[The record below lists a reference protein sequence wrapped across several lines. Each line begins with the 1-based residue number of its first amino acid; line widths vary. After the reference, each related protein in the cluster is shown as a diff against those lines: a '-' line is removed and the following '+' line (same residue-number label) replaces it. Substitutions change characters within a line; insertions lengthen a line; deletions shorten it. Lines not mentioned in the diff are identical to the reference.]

1 MYVQWIK
8 LKNFRNY
15 KEESVSFHP
24 HLNLILGKNAQG
36 KTNLLESIY
45 ITSLG
50 KSFRT
55 SRDSEMIGFGGDYAR
70 VEAFFDKSGEE
81 LSVLADYSKDG
92 KSVQIDGVR
101 ISRNIEML
109 SHVYAVVFSPEDLK
123 IVKDEPEKRRKF
135 LDRELCQIKPVY
147 YRYLGRY
154 KKILQQRNT
163 LLKGGDLNPE
173 LLSVWDQELVSYGVK
188 IICERKKFIEQLHR
202 ISGELHGGIS
212 NGEERLEL
220 SYESSVTLFERSG
233 KEEDGENDEK
243 KVLKDSF
250 LKQLKRNERMDRMR
264 GNTSVG
270 PHKDDLKICVNG
282 VDIRHFG
289 SQGQQRTAAL
299 SLKLAEI
306 RMIQQETEEDPILL
320 LDDVLSELDGE
331 RQRYLIQSLNGIQIF
346 ITAAEVGETLK
357 QNMPEG
363 FLFLVEQG
371 RARRVEQWESL

>member
-1 MYVQWIK
+1 M
-8 LKNFRNY
+8 
-15 KEESVSFHP
+15 
-24 HLNLILGKNAQG
+24 ILGNNAQG

-70 VEAFFDKSGEE
+70 VEALFHKNGQE

-123 IVKDEPEKRRKF
+123 IVKEEPEKRRKF
-135 LDRELCQIKPVY
+135 LDRELCQLKPVY

-163 LLKGGDLNPE
+163 LLKGGNVSPE
-173 LLSVWDQELVSYGVK
+173 HLFVWDQELVSYGVK
-188 IICERKKFIEQLHR
+188 IIAERKKFIEQLNE
-202 ISGELHGGIS
+202 ISGELHKGIS
-212 NGEERLEL
+212 NGRERLEL
-220 SYESSVTLFERSG
+220 FYESSVPY
-233 KEEDGENDEK
+233 ENE
-243 KVLKDSF
+243 VIKDSF
-250 LKQLKRNERMDRMR
+250 LKKLKRNEKLDRMR

-270 PHKDDLKICVNG
+270 PHKDDLKICVDG
-282 VDIRHFG
+282 IDIRHFG

-306 RMIQQETEEDPILL
+306 RMIQKETGEDPLLL

-331 RQRYLIQSLNGIQIF
+331 RQRYLIQSLNGVQIF
-346 ITAAEVGETLK
+346 ITATEVGETLK
-357 QNMPEG
+357 ENMPDG

-371 RARRVEQWESL
+371 KVKRMEQPNCKTAE

>member
-1 MYVQWIK
+1 MYVQWVK

-15 KEESVSFHP
+15 KEEAVVFHP
-24 HLNLILGKNAQG
+24 NVNLILGNNAQG

-70 VEAFFDKSGEE
+70 VEAHFDKSGQE

-123 IVKDEPEKRRKF
+123 IVKEEPEKRRKF

-163 LLKGGDLNPE
+163 LLKGGDVSSEHLF
-173 LLSVWDQELVSYGVK
+173 VWDQELVSYGVK
-188 IICERKKFIEQLHR
+188 IIAERKKFISQLNEISGQLHK
-202 ISGELHGGIS
+202 GIS
-212 NGEERLEL
+212 NGRESLNL
-220 SYESSVTLFERSG
+220 SYESSVALPEAEG
-233 KEEDGENDEK
+233 KEEDEK
-243 KVLKDSF
+243 EVLKDSF
-250 LKQLKRNERMDRMR
+250 LKKLKRNEKLDRMR

-270 PHKDDLKICVNG
+270 PHKDDLKICVEG
-282 VDIRHFG
+282 IDIRHFG

-306 RMIQQETEEDPILL
+306 RMIQQETEENPLLL

-331 RQRYLIQSLNGIQIF
+331 RQRYLIQSLKGVQIF
-346 ITAAEVGETLK
+346 ITATEIGETLK
-357 QNMPEG
+357 KNMPDG
-363 FLFLVEQG
+363 YVFLVDQGKVKRVEQG
-371 RARRVEQWESL
+371 EAL